1 MVMQSEPIPEPLEIA
16 IDGKTYTGTYM
27 TDGRTVTVRYALS
40 TRRKIVANV
49 GAPAVALARSL
60 LSEMVREDKQ
70 RRRAN
75 SLSASPG
82 HSGAKAR

>member
-1 MVMQSEPIPEPLEIA
+1 MVMQPEPIPEPLEIA

-49 GAPAVALARSL
+49 GASAVALARLL

-70 RRRAN
+70 
-75 SLSASPG
+75 ASSG
-82 HSGAKAR
+82 HSGGQGKVTA